1 LSQVVAKAELRAGPR
16 VCNALLQH
24 GPVLGFDGVRLA
36 ETAKT
41 LGIDFAARSVHA
53 KPCFHCK
60 CQFKRIKG
68 RSATLHFCP

>member
-1 LSQVVAKAELRAGPR
+1 LSQVVAKAELFAGPR

-36 ETAKT
+36 DNAKA
-41 LGIDFAARSVHA
+41 LWNGFAARSVHA
-53 KPCFHCK
+53 KPCFQCK
-60 CQFKRIKG
+60 CQYKRIKG